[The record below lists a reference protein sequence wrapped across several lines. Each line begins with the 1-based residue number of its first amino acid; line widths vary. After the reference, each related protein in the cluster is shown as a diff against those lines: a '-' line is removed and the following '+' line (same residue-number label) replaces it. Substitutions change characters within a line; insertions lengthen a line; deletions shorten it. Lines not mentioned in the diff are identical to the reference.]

1 MLLPASS
8 DRFPSFTVALH
19 FKQSLDGEKKARKLL
34 CAAGWG
40 LRFAE
45 HMEGD
50 GSIIFTQDANG
61 T

>member
-1 MLLPASS
+1 M
-8 DRFPSFTVALH
+8 VALH
-19 FKQSLDGEKKARKLL
+19 FKQSLDGEKKRSKAVL
-34 CAAGWG
+34 CCRLG

-61 T
+61 N